1 MNYLFGIRGRIGRL
15 QWWGGQ
21 GIILA
26 LVAIP
31 FFAFMSNLPDYDPA
45 TIEAFMAQNAGSILL
60 IMLAIYALCIW
71 INVAVTV
78 KRYHDRDKSGF
89 WFLIVFVPLIGGI
102 WQLVECGFLSGT
114 DGVNSYGHRGGGG
127 NAFGDYLDDGSA
139 DESAAV
145 TAIRRS
151 RGERPEKTAPVAVA
165 PRVSR
170 PVHGGFGKPAA
181 ATFGRRTR

>member
-21 GIILA
+21 AIILA
-26 LVAIP
+26 LFAIP
-31 FFAFMSNLPDYDPA
+31 FFAFMSNLPDYEPE
-45 TIEAFMAQNAGSILL
+45 TINAFVSQNVGSILL
-60 IMLAIYALCIW
+60 IMLAIYLLGVW

-89 WFLIVFVPLIGGI
+89 WFFIVFVPLIGGI
-102 WQLVECGFLSGT
+102 WQLVECGFLGGT
-114 DGVNSYGHRGGGG
+114 AGGNSYGHRDGGG

-139 DESAAV
+139 NESPAV

-151 RGERPEKTAPVAVA
+151 RGEQPAQASAAV

-170 PVHGGFGKPAA
+170 PVQGFGKPAA